1 VPRRNKTVL
10 AQSTVLLTGATGGL
24 GEALARALAAR
35 GARLLLTGRRQE
47 VLDELAGELNATA
60 WACDLASREQVA
72 ELAGRAVAA
81 ATDVLVAN
89 AAVPANGL
97 LPDLTQDEIDR
108 MLEVNLRA
116 PIALARALA
125 PSMIARGRG
134 QMVFMSSLSGRA
146 ASPASSVYAATK
158 FGLRGFGLS
167 LRADLRPHGV
177 GASVVMP
184 GFVREAGMF
193 AESGVKLPRV
203 VGTSS
208 PAEVVAAVLR
218 AITEDRAELDV
229 APLSMRAGATFASVA
244 PEVAAAVSR
253 RLGSERIAAE
263 MVEGQRD
270 KR

>member
-1 VPRRNKTVL
+1 VPRRNKTAL

-24 GEALARALAAR
+24 GEALGRALGAH

-47 VLDELAGELNATA
+47 RLDELAGELDATA
-60 WACDLASREQVA
+60 WAYDLASREQVA
-72 ELAGRAVAA
+72 ELADRAIAA
-81 ATDVLVAN
+81 GTDVLVAN
-89 AAVPANGL
+89 AGVPANGL

-134 QMVFMSSLSGRA
+134 HMVFMSSLSGKA
-146 ASPASSVYAATK
+146 AAPASSLYAATK

-184 GFVREAGMF
+184 GFVSESGMF
-193 AESGVKLPRV
+193 ADSGVKLPWG

-208 PAEVVAAVLR
+208 PDEVVAAVLR

-229 APLSMRAGATFASVA
+229 APLPMRAGATFASVA
-244 PEVAAAVSR
+244 PQVAAAVSR
-253 RLGSERIAAE
+253 RLGSDRIAAE